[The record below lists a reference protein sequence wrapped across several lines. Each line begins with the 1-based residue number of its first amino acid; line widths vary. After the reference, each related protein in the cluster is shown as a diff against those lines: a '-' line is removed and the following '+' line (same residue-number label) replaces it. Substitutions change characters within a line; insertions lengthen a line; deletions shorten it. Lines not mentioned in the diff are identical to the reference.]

1 MLDTDLFAPRP
12 TLTHPSLLA
21 RALDV
26 IGESAPTQAEI
37 WHRLTQ
43 RFTVDLDAVA
53 ALLPRTE
60 PEPAWLKAR
69 D

>member
-1 MLDTDLFAPRP
+1 MLDTDLFIPRP
-12 TLTHPSLLA
+12 TLTSPNLLA
-21 RALDV
+21 RALHA
-26 IGESAPTQAEI
+26 ISQNTPSQAEI

-43 RFTVDLDAVA
+43 SFTVDLDAVA
-53 ALLPRTE
+53 ALMPRSE